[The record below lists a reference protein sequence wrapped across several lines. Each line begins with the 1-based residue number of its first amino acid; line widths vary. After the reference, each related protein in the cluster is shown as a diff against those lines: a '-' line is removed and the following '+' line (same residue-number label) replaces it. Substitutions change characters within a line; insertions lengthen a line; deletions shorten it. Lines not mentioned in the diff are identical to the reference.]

1 MTESKLTGIRML
13 RKGRP
18 FFACA
23 LFFFGIAALVLPP
36 GRLSGW
42 TPAARTQEQTVTLD
56 VSVIDPDPEAYG
68 SLTKEEFAVY
78 EDGVKQEVISL
89 RAQDAPFSL
98 GIAIDASGSMRDQLP
113 LMQKVAVDVI
123 SYMGAADE
131 AFVAAFTAR
140 SQVIQEFTDEQ
151 RNLATAVRQIYANG
165 STSLLDA
172 IESTAGYAY
181 EKGKHR
187 RKALLFI
194 TDGLEKGSFA
204 NEEQAVSALLESQE
218 QAYFLCLPIQVSRPF
233 SGTKTVLKP
242 REQVDRIARATG
254 GQSFYLRDSEETTE
268 TAAKIVGSLR
278 HQYEITYAPTNNK
291 QNGKF
296 RKVKV
301 VVTPKDGRKLDVIT
315 RQGYYGPGHKKK
327 SEKGDGMIK
336 S

>member
-1 MTESKLTGIRML
+1 MTEGKLTGIHML
-13 RKGRP
+13 RKGRS

-23 LFFFGIAALVLPP
+23 LFFLGIAALVLLP
-36 GRLSGW
+36 GW
-42 TPAARTQEQTVTLD
+42 TPAAKTQEQTVTLD
-56 VSVIDPDPEAYG
+56 VTVIEPDPDAYG
-68 SLTKEEFAVY
+68 SLTKEEFTVY
-78 EDGVKQEVISL
+78 EDGVKQDVISL

-113 LMQKVAVDVI
+113 LMQKAALDVI
-123 SYMGAADE
+123 SHMSAADQ

-140 SQVIQEFTDEQ
+140 SQVMQDFTDEQ
-151 RNLATAVRQIYANG
+151 RDLATAVRSIYANG

-181 EKGKHR
+181 EKGRHR

-204 NEEQAVSALLESQE
+204 NEEQAVSALIESQE
-218 QAYFLCLPIQVSRPF
+218 QAYFLCLPIQVSSPF
-233 SGTKTVLKP
+233 SKTKTVLKP
-242 REQVDRIARATG
+242 REQVERIARATG
-254 GQSFYLRDSEETTE
+254 GQAFYLRDAEAASE

-278 HQYEITYAPTNNK
+278 HQYEITYAPTSNK
-291 QNGKF
+291 QNSKF

-301 VVTPKDGRKLDVIT
+301 VVSPKDGRKLDAIT
-315 RQGYYGPGHKKK
+315 RQGYYGPDHKRK
-327 SEKGDGMIK
+327 SEKGEGMIK

>member
-1 MTESKLTGIRML
+1 MTDSKLTGIRL
-13 RKGRP
+13 IHKWRS

-23 LFFFGIAALVLPP
+23 VFFLGIVALVLLP
-36 GRLSGW
+36 GSA
-42 TPAARTQEQTVTLD
+42 PAAKTQEQSVMLD
-56 VSVIDPDPEAYG
+56 VSVIEQDPEAYG

-78 EDGVKQEVISL
+78 EDGVKQEVISI

-98 GIAIDASGSMRDQLP
+98 GIAVDASGSMRDQLP

-123 SYMGAADE
+123 SNMGGADQ

-140 SQVIQEFTDEQ
+140 SQVIQDFTDEQ
-151 RNLATAVRQIYANG
+151 RDLATAVRKIYASG

-172 IESTAGYAY
+172 VESTAGYAY
-181 EKGKHR
+181 EKGKNR

-218 QAYFLCLPIQVSRPF
+218 QAYFICLPIQISRPF

-242 REQVDRIARATG
+242 REQVERIARATG
-254 GQSFYLRDSEETTE
+254 GQAFYLRDDEGTSG
-268 TAAKIVGSLR
+268 TAAKIVGILR
-278 HQYEITYAPTNNK
+278 HQYEIAYAPTNNK

-315 RQGYYGPGHKKK
+315 RQGYYGPGHKRK

>member
-1 MTESKLTGIRML
+1 MTDSKLTGIRN
-13 RKGRP
+13 RHKGRS
-18 FFACA
+18 FFPGA
-23 LFFFGIAALVLPP
+23 LFFLGIVALAVLP
-36 GRLSGW
+36 GW
-42 TPAARTQEQTVTLD
+42 TPPARSQEQTVTLD
-56 VSVIDPDPEAYG
+56 VAVIEPEADAYG

-78 EDGVKQEVISL
+78 EDGVKQDVISL

-113 LMQKVAVDVI
+113 LMQNAAVDVI
-123 SYMGAADE
+123 SHMGAADE

-140 SQVIQEFTDEQ
+140 SQVIQDFTDEQ

-172 IESTAGYAY
+172 IESTANYAY

-187 RKALLFI
+187 RKALLFV
-194 TDGLEKGSFA
+194 TDGLERGSFV
-204 NEEQAVSALLESQE
+204 NEEQAVSALIASQA

-242 REQVDRIARATG
+242 IEQVERIAKATG
-254 GQSFYLRDSEETTE
+254 GRAFYLRDAEGASE
-268 TAAKIVGSLR
+268 TAAKIVESLR
-278 HQYEITYAPTNNK
+278 HQYEITYAPINNK
-291 QNGKF
+291 QNGKM

-315 RQGYYGPGHKKK
+315 RQGYYGPGRKRK

>member
-1 MTESKLTGIRML
+1 MTESKLTG
-13 RKGRP
+13 GRNRHRGRYV
-18 FFACA
+18 FACA
-23 LFFFGIAALVLPP
+23 LFFFGFVALVLLP
-36 GRLSGW
+36 GW
-42 TPAARTQEQTVTLD
+42 APPAATQEQTVTLD
-56 VSVIDPDPEAYG
+56 VAVIEPDADAYG
-68 SLTKEEFAVY
+68 SLTKEEFTVY
-78 EDGVKQEVISL
+78 EDGVKQQIISL
-89 RAQDAPFSL
+89 AAQDSPFSL

-113 LMQKVAVDVI
+113 LMQKVAQDVI
-123 SYMGAADE
+123 SQTGGADE
-131 AFVAAFTAR
+131 SFIAAFTAR
-140 SQVIQEFTDEQ
+140 SQVLQDFTNNQ
-151 RNLATAVRQIYANG
+151 RDLANAIGKIYAQG

-172 IESTAGYAY
+172 IESTASYAY

-204 NEEQAVSALLESQE
+204 NEEQAVSALIESQE

-242 REQVDRIARATG
+242 REQVERIAKATG
-254 GQSFYLRDSEETTE
+254 GRSFYLQGAEGASELAT
-268 TAAKIVGSLR
+268 KIVGNLR

-296 RKVKV
+296 RKLKV
-301 VVTPKDGRKLDVIT
+301 VVSPKDGRQLDVIT
-315 RQGYYGPGHKKK
+315 KQGYYGPGHKRK

>member
-1 MTESKLTGIRML
+1 MIDGKLTGIRNR

-18 FFACA
+18 FFMGA
-23 LFFFGIAALVLPP
+23 LFFFVIVALALLP
-36 GRLSGW
+36 GW
-42 TPAARTQEQTVTLD
+42 TPPAKTQEQTVTLD
-56 VSVIDPDPEAYG
+56 VAVIEPDADAYG

-78 EDGVKQEVISL
+78 EDGVKQDIISL

-131 AFVAAFTAR
+131 SFIAAFTAR
-140 SQVIQEFTDEQ
+140 SQVIQDFTDEQ

-172 IESTAGYAY
+172 IESTASYAY

-194 TDGLEKGSFA
+194 TDGLEKGSFV
-204 NEEQAVSALLESQE
+204 NEEQAVSALIESQE

-254 GQSFYLRDSEETTE
+254 GRSFYLRDGEGASEI
-268 TAAKIVGSLR
+268 ASKIVGSLR
-278 HQYEITYAPTNNK
+278 HQYEITYAPTSNK
-291 QNGKF
+291 QNGKL

-301 VVTPKDGRKLDVIT
+301 VVTPKDGRQLDVIT
-315 RQGYYGPGHKKK
+315 RQGYYGPGHKRK

-336 S
+336 G

>member
-1 MTESKLTGIRML
+1 MKESKSTGIRIL
-13 RKGRP
+13 RNGRS
-18 FFACA
+18 FFARA
-23 LFFFGIAALVLPP
+23 LFFFGIVALILTP
-36 GRLSGW
+36 GLG
-42 TPAARTQEQTVTLD
+42 PAAKTQEQTVTLD
-56 VSVIDPDPEAYG
+56 VSVIEPDADAYG
-68 SLTKEEFAVY
+68 SLTKEEFTVY
-78 EDGVKQEVISL
+78 EDGVKQEIVSL

-113 LMQKVAVDVI
+113 LMQNAAVDVI
-123 SYMGAADE
+123 SRMGAADE
-131 AFVAAFTAR
+131 SFVAAFTAR
-140 SQVIQEFTDEQ
+140 SQVLQDFTDEQ
-151 RNLATAVRQIYANG
+151 RDLATAVRKIYANG

-204 NEEQAVSALLESQE
+204 KEEQAVSALIESQE

-242 REQVDRIARATG
+242 IEQVERIARATG
-254 GQSFYLRDSEETTE
+254 GRSFYLRDAEAASE

-278 HQYEITYAPTNNK
+278 HQYEVTYAPTNNK

-296 RKVKV
+296 RKLKI

-315 RQGYYGPGHKKK
+315 RQGYYGPGHNRK